1 MNANTNSSNYNGE
14 QSMDE
19 ADVCNSSSEIIVTKK
34 QKSKK
39 ESNISEEKKLQ
50 IREKNKLA
58 MQKRRAS
65 LSEEQKQQL
74 REQEKLKKRQERSS
88 RSIEEREAFNLKQRA
103 RRANLSDEDRA
114 IIRKKDSIQ
123 HRNKYQ
129 EDKAF
134 IQQHVVNKN
143 MTSNNNN
150 RRATKLNEKYTHDE
164 DEDDDDDDDHNDED
178 QVVVSDDQ
186 KTAICHKNAL
196 LLNREKRNAQNRVYK
211 KARYAQLRE
220 AEEMLKARSNEEM
233 SDDIDIQQLQ
243 RLANRRQQILEY
255 ARTYRQNHQRHRR
268 WVPIQQVWDED
279 NPCRQVK
286 HFNIYY

>member
-1 MNANTNSSNYNGE
+1 
-14 QSMDE
+14 
-19 ADVCNSSSEIIVTKK
+19 
-34 QKSKK
+34 
-39 ESNISEEKKLQ
+39 
-50 IREKNKLA
+50 
-58 MQKRRAS
+58 
-65 LSEEQKQQL
+65 
-74 REQEKLKKRQERSS
+74 
-88 RSIEEREAFNLKQRA
+88 
-103 RRANLSDEDRA
+103 
-114 IIRKKDSIQ
+114 
-123 HRNKYQ
+123 
-129 EDKAF
+129 
-134 IQQHVVNKN
+134 VVDKN
-143 MTSNNNN
+143 MNSNNNN
-150 RRATKLNEKYTHDE
+150 LRATKVNEQYTHDD
-164 DEDDDDDDDHNDED
+164 DEDDDDDHDDED

-186 KTAICHKNAL
+186 KTAICHKNVL

>member
-1 MNANTNSSNYNGE
+1 MNANNNSSNYNGE
-14 QSMDE
+14 QSLDE
-19 ADVCNSSSEIIVTKK
+19 ADECNSSSEIIVTKK

-114 IIRKKDSIQ
+114 IIRKKDSLQ

-134 IQQHVVNKN
+134 IQQQHDVVDKN
-143 MTSNNNN
+143 
-150 RRATKLNEKYTHDE
+150 
-164 DEDDDDDDDHNDED
+164 DDDDDDHDDDDHDHDHED

-186 KTAICHKNAL
+186 KTAIDRENVL
-196 LLNREKRNAQNRVYK
+196 LLIREKRNAQNRVYK
-211 KARYAQLRE
+211 KARYAQLKE
-220 AEEMLKARSNEEM
+220 AEEMLRARLNEEM
-233 SDDIDIQQLQ
+233 SEGIDIQQLQ
-243 RLANRRQQILEY
+243 GLANRRQHILEY
-255 ARTYRQNHQRHRR
+255 ARTYRQNHQRHHRR
-268 WVPIQQVWDED
+268 WWVPIQQLWDED

-286 HFNIYY
+286 HFNIYK